1 MIDFSKYNKGLRM
14 YAALFNLNPD
24 VFNTERFV
32 DIEIVGDYSIYL
44 YYNGIFNDS
53 KITYLLTTNQYFYN
67 NQFRT
72 YKDKSYYA
80 FYYKIIDEKD
90 SNAEIYKSLYILG
103 DKICMQHSIIPE
115 KFYVHMCIIWKKYLD
130 NSFYDLF

>member
-1 MIDFSKYNKGLRM
+1 M

-32 DIEIVGDYSIYL
+32 DIDIVGDYSIYL

-90 SNAEIYKSLYILG
+90 SNTEIYDTLYIL
-103 DKICMQHSIIPE
+103 KNYLYINRSILPE
-115 KFYVHMCIIWKKYLD
+115 KFLIHVCIIWKKYLD